1 MRDSFT
7 AEILYN
13 EKERYY
19 SEKHLSSFS
28 MVSVA
33 GSLIINAMI
42 ITYAIISAV
51 IA

>member
-1 MRDSFT
+1 MRDSVT
-7 AEILYN
+7 AKKFYN
-13 EKERYY
+13 DKERYY

-28 MVSVA
+28 IVSVA

-42 ITYAIISAV
+42 IGYAIISAL

>member
-1 MRDSFT
+1 MRDSIT
-7 AEILYN
+7 TKSTYN
-13 EKERYY
+13 DKERYY
-19 SEKHLSSFS
+19 SQKHLSSFS

-42 ITYAIISAV
+42 IVYAIVSAL